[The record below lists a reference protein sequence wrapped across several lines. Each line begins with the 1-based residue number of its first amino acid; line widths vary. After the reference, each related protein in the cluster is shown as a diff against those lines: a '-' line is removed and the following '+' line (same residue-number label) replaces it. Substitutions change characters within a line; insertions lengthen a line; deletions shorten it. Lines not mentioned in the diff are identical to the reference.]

1 MKNIFSILLAFAVG
15 VSVSAQTVTVTS
27 KGDRNSSVYID
38 GQIYTITSDP
48 SGVAGANLPV
58 VVTGLT
64 LGQHTLQVMRVNPN
78 NGTYTPGMTTTFT
91 LRSGYD
97 MNITVSANGSVQ
109 LSEKKAMVAGSTGYR
124 TPMTD
129 AQFNTLLSRIRSERN
144 QARRA
149 TAIRNAFDNINYF
162 TTDQVY
168 DLVSTI
174 TSQAQRL
181 ALAKFGYKNVVDG
194 ENYDDLNTLI
204 TSRARRN
211 ELTLFV
217 EDYNLDHPGHVSGSG
232 NMAMSTADFD
242 RLYREAQ
249 AQYSASTRMSF
260 LSTKVFGPAYH
271 YFTTEQARRM
281 ITLQS
286 TESDRLQLAKEAYD
300 NLANPTSY
308 TDFNSL
314 FTYQSSRNEL
324 ANYVNNK
331 DVTNPRQPMT
341 ATRFNEL
348 YLDARQQWS
357 YTEKIGR
364 IEDAFEDV
372 NNYFTSTQAT
382 QLIALATNESDRL
395 RLSKLSWSRVTDQAN
410 YAQFYNVLQSTAS
423 RNDFNA
429 FVNSGAAYSPV
440 TTVAMAD
447 AAYNTLYNKISNT
460 WGLGAKMSS
469 LTEVFDNGAN
479 YFTVAQAEKLI
490 RLVSAEYNRLA
501 LAKSSYDNIVDRE
514 NFNQL
519 YDIFDSQASVTELE
533 TYVNSYSYNR

>member
-1 MKNIFSILLAFAVG
+1 V
-15 VSVSAQTVTVTS
+15 
-27 KGDRNSSVYID
+27 KGDRNGSILID
-38 GQIYTITSDP
+38 GQTYAVTEDP
-48 SGVAGANLPV
+48 ASVSGTNLPV

-64 LGQHTLQVMRVNPN
+64 TGQHTVQVMRLNRN

-97 MNITVSANGSVQ
+97 MNISVSANGSIQ
-109 LSEKKAMVAGSTGYR
+109 LSEKRAAEAGTGYR
-124 TPMTD
+124 TPMSEGE
-129 AQFNTLLSRIRSERN
+129 FNVLMSRVQNERN
-144 QARRA
+144 QARRIA
-149 TAIRNAFDNINYF
+149 VIRRAFDNVNYF
-162 TTDQVY
+162 TTEQAY
-168 DLVSTI
+168 DLVATV

-181 ALAKFGYKNVVDG
+181 ALAKLGYKNVVDG
-194 ENYDDLNTLI
+194 ENYEDMNTLI

-211 ELTLFV
+211 ELALYV
-217 EDYNLDHPGHVSGSG
+217 EDFNLDHPGHILGSG
-232 NMAMSTADFD
+232 NMAMSDADFD

-249 AQYSASTRMSF
+249 AQYSSSSRMSF
-260 LSTKVFGPAYH
+260 LSATAFGPAYN
-271 YFTTEQARRM
+271 YFTIEQARRL
-281 ITLQS
+281 ISLQS

-300 NLANPTSY
+300 NLSQPSGY
-308 TDFNSL
+308 TQLNNL

-324 ANYVNNK
+324 ANYVNNR
-331 DVTNPRQPMT
+331 DMSNPRQPMT

-357 YTEKIGR
+357 YTEKINR
-364 IEDAFEDV
+364 IEDAFENV

-382 QLIALATNESDRL
+382 QLIALVTSESDRL
-395 RLSKLSWSRVTDQAN
+395 RLSKLSWNRVTDQAN
-410 YAQFYNVLQSTAS
+410 YSQFYSVLQSTAS

-429 FVNSGAAYSPV
+429 YISTGASYSPV
-440 TTVAMAD
+440 STAMAD
-447 AAYNTLYNKISNT
+447 AAYNSLYNKISNT
-460 WGLGAKMSS
+460 WGFGAKMSS
-469 LTEVFDNGAN
+469 LTEVFEDAGN

-519 YDIFDSQASVTELE
+519 YDMFDSQSSVTELE